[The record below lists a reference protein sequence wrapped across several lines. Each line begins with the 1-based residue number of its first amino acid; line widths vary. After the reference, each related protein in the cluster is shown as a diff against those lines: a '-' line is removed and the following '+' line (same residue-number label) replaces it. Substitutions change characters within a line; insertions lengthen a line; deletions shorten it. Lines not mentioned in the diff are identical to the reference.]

1 VSSSDNNSNF
11 FSLFSPA
18 DSSGGVSE
26 YGSVS
31 STKQQRLYDDPSSNG
46 DRKAGRSVDSYA
58 RDSVE
63 LRVSKRAF
71 DCPEV
76 DFWNG
81 SHGDEDDELKITT
94 SAPTFEQLED
104 DDEHHLSSTIPL
116 GVTRASP
123 SGDLASPSSSIQNK
137 KRRLQHAGR
146 GGGSSGE
153 ASSVSTMILR
163 DNEYPDFVA
172 PVEWRMIRNEIT
184 KDLKAG
190 EWAFDCNTLEMWW
203 SVEIFRIF
211 NLDHKYAKP
220 SFASYK
226 KLLHP
231 DDKDLVLFLFQRA
244 LEKGVP
250 YEVSHRFTMLDDK
263 VKWCRVKCRVQLD
276 SSKSSV
282 TKLFGTIQDITLW
295 SKSVIDGRKVN
306 NIYSA

>member
-18 DSSGGVSE
+18 DSSGGVNE
-26 YGSVS
+26 YGGVNG
-31 STKQQRLYDDPSSNG
+31 TKQHTLYDDTSSNG
-46 DRKAGRSVDSYA
+46 DGRANRSLGSYG

-76 DFWNG
+76 DFWNAG
-81 SHGDEDDELKITT
+81 NVDENDELKITT
-94 SAPTFEQLED
+94 SAPSLEQFGD
-104 DDEHHLSSTIPL
+104 DLSSTIPL
-116 GVTRASP
+116 GVRGSP
-123 SGDLASPSSSIQNK
+123 SGDLASDTLLQNK
-137 KRRLQHAGR
+137 KRRVQNAGR
-146 GGGSSGE
+146 GGVGSGE
-153 ASSVSTMILR
+153 ASVSSSAMILKGG
-163 DNEYPDFVA
+163 DNNESPDFVA

-250 YEVSHRFTMLDDK
+250 YEVVL
-263 VKWCRVKCRVQLD
+263 
-276 SSKSSV
+276 
-282 TKLFGTIQDITLW
+282 I
-295 SKSVIDGRKVN
+295 
-306 NIYSA
+306 